1 MLGAYGRN
9 VLNVNGKLLLGLAEE
24 KKLAPLTTIFDPQ
37 MWRVPYFPKRQPHQ
51 RTNTL
56 GYILTKQVDRRLIRI
71 VNVRRLPLEVAPESD
86 DNLVNTE
93 VRFPCRSTRNRKKG
107 ESSKDPKTAHPR
119 RYRVLPLPS
128 RPPVPHAHVVRSS
141 YPIPSILDNN
151 SECDPLPSFASTRN
165 RFEDLEIFLEAVH
178 PRRRR
183 STSSLGPLHRQ
194 PPKHHPLWDP

>member
-24 KKLAPLTTIFDPQ
+24 KKLAPLTTISTPKCGVSHTFQ
-37 MWRVPYFPKRQPHQ
+37 SANHIKRQT
-51 RTNTL
+51 RL
-56 GYILTKQVDRRLIRI
+56 GYILTKKVDRRLIRI

-86 DNLVNTE
+86 DNPVNTK

-141 YPIPSILDNN
+141 YPLPSILDNN
-151 SECDPLPSFASTRN
+151 SECDPLPSFASARN

-194 PPKHHPLWDP
+194 PPKHHPL